1 MKYTPIAIAVV
12 VLIAIIGLFTSM
24 YVVTEK
30 DQVFITRFGKI
41 PGVLKEPVEKD
52 GNQTEPEKEDFQRRL
67 RLFDESVKKAI
78 KQPGVH
84 FKMPFIDKVRRFE
97 KRILEWDGRPSEVTT
112 KDKRFIVIDTYAR
125 WKIENP
131 KVFFESVKDEVFAQS
146 RLDDILDGATR
157 TAVSKHDLVEVV
169 RSDKNRKPVVDDN
182 QTEGQGEL
190 QAFSIGRKAISD
202 DILKDSR
209 EKVKEYGIEL
219 LDFQFKRINYAP
231 TVQAKIFERMIAE
244 RKQIAEKF
252 RSEGQGRAAEIEGTR
267 LRKLD
272 EIDSN
277 ATRLEKEIQG
287 RADAEAAGIYAE
299 AYSQS
304 PQSEEFYNFIKTM
317 ETYKQ
322 TLTQK
327 DTLILSTKS
336 EFFRFLREMQPAP
349 KADPK

>member
-1 MKYTPIAIAVV
+1 MKYAPIAIAVV
-12 VLIAIIGLFTSM
+12 VLVAIIGLFTSI

-30 DQVFITRFGKI
+30 DQAFITRFGKI
-41 PGVLKEPVEKD
+41 QGKPT
-52 GNQTEPEKEDFQRRL
+52 TEPGL
-67 RLFDESVKKAI
+67 Y
-78 KQPGVH
+78 
-84 FKMPFIDKVRRFE
+84 FKIPFIDKLRRFE
-97 KRILEWDGRPSEVTT
+97 KRILEWDGHPSEVTT
-112 KDKRFIVIDTYAR
+112 KDKRFIAIDTYAR
-125 WKIENP
+125 WRIADPKI
-131 KVFFESVKDEVFAQS
+131 FFERVKDEVFAQS
-146 RLDDILDGATR
+146 RLDDILDGTTR

-169 RSDKNRKPVVDDN
+169 RSDKDRKAISDGN

-190 QAFSIGRKAISD
+190 QAFTIGRKAISD
-202 DILKDSR
+202 TILKESR

-252 RSEGQGRAAEIEGTR
+252 RSEGLGRAAEIEGTK

-317 ETYKQ
+317 ETYKL

>member
-12 VLIAIIGLFTSM
+12 VLIAILGLFTSM

-30 DQVFITRFGKI
+30 DQAFITRFGKI
-41 PGVLKEPVEKD
+41 QGTPTTKPG
-52 GNQTEPEKEDFQRRL
+52 
-67 RLFDESVKKAI
+67 LFFRV
-78 KQPGVH
+78 
-84 FKMPFIDKVRRFE
+84 PFIDKLWRFE
-97 KRILEWDGRPSEVTT
+97 KRILEWDGHPSEVTT
-112 KDKRFIVIDTYAR
+112 KDKRFIAIDSYAR
-125 WKIENP
+125 WRISDPKI
-131 KVFFESVKDEVFAQS
+131 FFENVKDEVFAQS
-146 RLDDILDGATR
+146 RLDDILDGTTR

-169 RSDKNRKPVVDDN
+169 RSDKERKAVSDGN

-190 QAFSIGRKAISD
+190 QPFTIGRQAISD
-202 DILKDSR
+202 AILKESR

-219 LDFQFKRINYAP
+219 LDFQFKRINYAQ

-244 RKQIAEKF
+244 RKQLAEKF
-252 RSEGQGRAAEIEGTR
+252 RSEGQGRAAEIEGTK

-272 EIDSN
+272 TIESS
-277 ATRLEKEIQG
+277 ATREEKEIQG

-304 PQSEEFYNFIKTM
+304 PQSEEFYNFMKTM
-317 ETYKQ
+317 ETYKM

-336 EFFRFLREMQPAP
+336 EFFRFLREMQPAT

>member
-1 MKYTPIAIAVV
+1 MKYAPIAIAVV
-12 VLIAIIGLFTSM
+12 VLVAIIGLFTSI

-30 DQVFITRFGKI
+30 DQAFITRFGKI
-41 PGVLKEPVEKD
+41 QGKPT
-52 GNQTEPEKEDFQRRL
+52 TEPGL
-67 RLFDESVKKAI
+67 Y
-78 KQPGVH
+78 
-84 FKMPFIDKVRRFE
+84 FKIPFIDKLRRFE
-97 KRILEWDGRPSEVTT
+97 KRILEWDGHPSEVTT
-112 KDKRFIVIDTYAR
+112 KDKRFIAIDTYAR
-125 WKIENP
+125 WRIEDPKI
-131 KVFFESVKDEVFAQS
+131 FFERVKDEVFAQS
-146 RLDDILDGATR
+146 RLDDILDGTTR

-169 RSDKNRKPVVDDN
+169 RSDKDRKAITDGN

-202 DILKDSR
+202 TILKESR

-244 RKQIAEKF
+244 RKQQAEKF
-252 RSEGQGRAAEIEGTR
+252 RSEGLGRAAEIEGTR

-287 RADAEAAGIYAE
+287 RADAEAAAIYSE

-317 ETYKQ
+317 ETYKL

-327 DTLILSTKS
+327 DTLIISTKS
-336 EFFRFLREMQPAP
+336 EFFRFLREMKPAP
-349 KADPK
+349 AADPK

>member
-1 MKYTPIAIAVV
+1 MKHTPIAVALM
-12 VLIAIIGLFTSM
+12 VLVAILGLFTSM
-24 YVVTEK
+24 YIVTEK

-41 PGVLKEPVEKD
+41 Q
-52 GNQTEPEKEDFQRRL
+52 GNPTTEPGL
-67 RLFDESVKKAI
+67 Y
-78 KQPGVH
+78 
-84 FKMPFIDKVRRFE
+84 FKVPFIDKLWRFE
-97 KRILEWDGRPSEVTT
+97 KRILEWDGLPSEVTT
-112 KDKRFIVIDTYAR
+112 KDKRFIAIDSYAR
-125 WKIENP
+125 WRISDPET
-131 KVFFESVKDEVFAQS
+131 FFLIVKDEVFAQS
-146 RLDDILDGATR
+146 RLDDILDGTTR

-169 RSDKNRKPVVDDN
+169 RSDKDRKAVSDGN
-182 QTEGQGEL
+182 QTEGAGQL
-190 QAFSIGRKAISD
+190 QPFAIGRQAISD

-252 RSEGQGRAAEIEGTR
+252 RSEGLGRAAEIEGTR

-277 ATRLEKEIQG
+277 ATRLQKEIQG
-287 RADAEAAGIYAE
+287 RADAEAAAIYSE

-317 ETYKQ
+317 ETYKL

-336 EFFRFLREMQPAP
+336 EFFKFLREIKPAP
-349 KADPK
+349 EAGPK

>member
-1 MKYTPIAIAVV
+1 MKYAPIAIAVV
-12 VLIAIIGLFTSM
+12 VLVAIIGLFTSI

-30 DQVFITRFGKI
+30 DQAFITRFGKI
-41 PGVLKEPVEKD
+41 QGKPT
-52 GNQTEPEKEDFQRRL
+52 TEPGL
-67 RLFDESVKKAI
+67 Y
-78 KQPGVH
+78 
-84 FKMPFIDKVRRFE
+84 FKIPFIDKLRRFE
-97 KRILEWDGRPSEVTT
+97 KRILEWDGHPSEVTT
-112 KDKRFIVIDTYAR
+112 KDKRFIAIDTYAR
-125 WKIENP
+125 WRIEDP
-131 KVFFESVKDEVFAQS
+131 KVFFERVKDEVFAQS
-146 RLDDILDGATR
+146 RLDDILDGTTR

-169 RSDKNRKPVVDDN
+169 RSDKDRKAITDGN
-182 QTEGQGEL
+182 QTEGEGEL

-202 DILKDSR
+202 AILKDSR

-244 RKQIAEKF
+244 RKQKAEKF
-252 RSEGQGRAAEIEGTR
+252 RSEGLGRAAEIEGTR

-287 RADAEAAGIYAE
+287 RADAEAAAIYSE

-304 PQSEEFYNFIKTM
+304 LQSEEFYNFIKTM
-317 ETYKQ
+317 ETYKL

-327 DTLILSTKS
+327 DTLIISTKS
-336 EFFRFLREMQPAP
+336 EFFRFLREMKPAP
-349 KADPK
+349 AADPK

>member
-12 VLIAIIGLFTSM
+12 VLIAILGLFTSM

-30 DQVFITRFGKI
+30 DQAFITRFGKI
-41 PGVLKEPVEKD
+41 QGTPTTKPG
-52 GNQTEPEKEDFQRRL
+52 
-67 RLFDESVKKAI
+67 LFFRV
-78 KQPGVH
+78 
-84 FKMPFIDKVRRFE
+84 PFIDKLWRFE
-97 KRILEWDGRPSEVTT
+97 KRILEWDGHPSEVTT
-112 KDKRFIVIDTYAR
+112 KDKRFIAIDSYAR
-125 WKIENP
+125 WRIADPKI
-131 KVFFESVKDEVFAQS
+131 FFENVKDEVFAQS
-146 RLDDILDGATR
+146 RLDDILDGTTR

-169 RSDKNRKPVVDDN
+169 RSDKERKAVSDGN
-182 QTEGQGEL
+182 QTKGQGEL
-190 QAFSIGRKAISD
+190 QPFAIGRQAISD
-202 DILKDSR
+202 TILKESR

-219 LDFQFKRINYAP
+219 LDFQFKRINYAQ

-244 RKQIAEKF
+244 RKQLAEKF
-252 RSEGQGRAAEIEGTR
+252 RSEGQGRAAEIEGTK

-272 EIDSN
+272 TIESS
-277 ATRLEKEIQG
+277 ATREEKEIQG

-304 PQSEEFYNFIKTM
+304 PQSEEFYNFMKTM
-317 ETYKQ
+317 ETYKM

-336 EFFRFLREMQPAP
+336 EFFRFLREMQPAT